1 VDSLSINPR
10 NKNEVVTGS
19 HDKSL
24 KIWDLNKMQKSVAT
38 LTGHK
43 EGVWC
48 VNHHKDGGQ
57 LVTASPE
64 GVAKLWDIK
73 AGKPTA
79 DLKVH
84 TKRVSGIDHHTF
96 QVFWATYSNAG
107 THVATCGSDRLL
119 AYWDLR
125 KTAAP
130 VSVNS
135 RKT

>member
-1 VDSLSINPR
+1 MNPKLSSQFA
-10 NKNEVVTGS
+10 TGS
-19 HDKSL
+19 HDKTV
-24 KIWDLNKMQKSVAT
+24 KIWDLNKPQKSLQT

-48 VNHHKDGGQ
+48 VNYHRDGAQ
-57 LVTASPE
+57 IVTASPE

-73 AGKPTA
+73 AGKSSA

-84 TKRVSGIDHHTF
+84 TKRV
-96 QVFWATYSNAG
+96 FWATYNNAG

-130 VSVNS
+130 LSVNNC
-135 RKT
+135 KPPL

>member
-48 VNHHKDGGQ
+48 VNHHKDG
-57 LVTASPE
+57 A
-64 GVAKLWDIK
+64 
-73 AGKPTA
+73 
-79 DLKVH
+79 
-84 TKRVSGIDHHTF
+84 
-96 QVFWATYSNAG
+96 
-107 THVATCGSDRLL
+107 
-119 AYWDLR
+119 
-125 KTAAP
+125 
-130 VSVNS
+130 
-135 RKT
+135 